1 MFFKWLLKN
10 LKEQSSSPDIDIDS
24 AIVFELV
31 ARAWS
36 KHNSFSNFLAT
47 YLLRLPQF
55 ISFYRR
61 NSI

>member
-31 ARAWS
+31 ARA
-36 KHNSFSNFLAT
+36 
-47 YLLRLPQF
+47 
-55 ISFYRR
+55 
-61 NSI
+61 